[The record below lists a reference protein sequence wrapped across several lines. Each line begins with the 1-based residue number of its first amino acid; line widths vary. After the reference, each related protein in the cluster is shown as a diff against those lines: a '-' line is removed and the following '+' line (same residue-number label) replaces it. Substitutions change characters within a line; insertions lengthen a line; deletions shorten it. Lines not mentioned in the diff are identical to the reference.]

1 MFHLP
6 YDRMLQSRNTTP
18 FIMSIQKP
26 ILPYL
31 ALAVGVIALSLSAMF
46 VRWAQAPGPV
56 TGFYRLLFSTLLLT
70 PLFIL
75 RQRKS
80 QPLSLSLMVFPALAG
95 IFTAMDFT
103 LWNSSLAFTTASNA
117 TLLGNTSPLWVALA
131 ALVLFRERLHGRFWF
146 GLGVALTGALLV
158 MGTDFL
164 LHPRF
169 GLGDLMACGAGVFYA
184 AYQLTTQRGRVHL
197 DPFRYTWLAALSA
210 SLVIFGINLIL
221 RNPLTGYSAQ
231 TWLVFLATAI
241 VSHTIG
247 YLSISYALGHLP
259 AHVVSPTLIAQPVL
273 TTILAIPLLAEIPT
287 RWQTIGGVIA
297 LSGIFLVNQSH
308 NSKTDGPLNA

>member
-1 MFHLP
+1 
-6 YDRMLQSRNTTP
+6 MLQFRSTTP
-18 FIMSIQKP
+18 FIMRTSKLM
-26 ILPYL
+26 LPYG

-75 RQRKS
+75 RQRRS
-80 QPLSLSLMVFPALAG
+80 GSLPPALMIFPALAG

-131 ALVLFRERLHGRFWF
+131 AMVLFRERLRGRFWL

-169 GLGDLMACGAGVFYA
+169 GLGDMMACGAAVFYA
-184 AYQLTTQRGRVHL
+184 AYQLTTQRGRVHF

-210 SLVIFGINLIL
+210 TLVILVVNLL
-221 RNPLTGYSAQ
+221 LKNPLTGYSAQ
-231 TWLVFLATAI
+231 TWLVFLATAV

-287 RWQTIGGVIA
+287 RWQAIGGVIA

-308 NSKTDGPLNA
+308 NSRTEDPLNA

>member
-1 MFHLP
+1 MGTKK
-6 YDRMLQSRNTTP
+6 R
-18 FIMSIQKP
+18 

-56 TGFYRLLFSTLLLT
+56 TGFYRLLFSTILLT
-70 PLFIL
+70 PFFIL

-80 QPLSLSLMVFPALAG
+80 ERLSPSVMIFPALAG
-95 IFTAMDFT
+95 IFTALDFT
-103 LWNSSLAFTTASNA
+103 LWNSSLDFTTASNA

-131 ALVLFRERLHGRFWF
+131 AVVIFREKLNGRFW
-146 GLGVALTGALLV
+146 LALAVALAGALLV

-169 GLGDLMACGAGVFYA
+169 GLGDLMACGAGIFYA
-184 AYQLTTQRGRVHL
+184 AYQLTTQRGRVHF

-210 SLVIFGINLIL
+210 CVVILGVNLLL

-231 TWLVFLATAI
+231 TWLAFLGTAV

-247 YLSISYALGHLP
+247 YLSITYALGHLP
-259 AHVVSPTLIAQPVL
+259 AHIVSPTLIAQPVL

-287 RWQTIGGVIA
+287 RWQGLGGIIA
-297 LSGIFLVNQSH
+297 LTGIFLVNQAH
-308 NSKTDGPLNA
+308 NRRTEEPLNA